1 MRRILGVAVAGALAL
16 SIAGAAPALAGS
28 NDVVRQGSCSGST
41 DWKLKLSPDD
51 GRMEVEYEVDSN
63 VNGQTWR
70 VKVFQDGSRIFSG
83 NRVTQ
88 GPSGSFELRVLGS
101 DGAGTDAFTAKATNR
116 ATGETCRG
124 SASI

>member
-1 MRRILGVAVAGALAL
+1 MRRILGVALAGTLAL
-16 SIAGAAPALAGS
+16 SIAGAAPALAKSG
-28 NDVVRQGSCSGST
+28 DVVRQGSCSGST

-63 VNGQTWR
+63 VNGQTWN
-70 VKVFQDGSRIFSG
+70 VKVFQDGTRIFRG

-88 GPSGSFELRVLGS
+88 APSGSFELRVLGS
-101 DGAGTDAFTAKATNR
+101 DGAGTDSFSARATNR